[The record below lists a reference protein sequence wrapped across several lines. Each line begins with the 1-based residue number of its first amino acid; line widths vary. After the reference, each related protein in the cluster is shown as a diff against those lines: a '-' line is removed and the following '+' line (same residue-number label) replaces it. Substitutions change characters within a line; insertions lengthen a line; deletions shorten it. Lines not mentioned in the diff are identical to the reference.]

1 MSEFHEI
8 HFTLNGQ
15 PVQVQTRPLRRLL
28 DLLREDFALTG
39 TKNGCGE
46 GDCGACTVLMDDK
59 PVVSCLVPMMQVE
72 GTSIRTVESLAI
84 DGIPHPLQQA
94 FLELGSTQC
103 GSCVP
108 GLLMTACAHLEHG
121 GATDESTLRR
131 VMSGVLCRCTGY
143 QRILDAI
150 RQVGQSG
157 PAGQA
162 DEQGSE
168 RSKLTPD
175 TRIASQ
181 SGWGT
186 KQESQSGSR
195 RELDE
200 QLAEPQGAA
209 GTPASTAAGHA
220 IKETLG

>member
-1 MSEFHEI
+1 MSEWHEI

-94 FLELGSTQC
+94 FLELGSTHC
-103 GSCVP
+103 GSCV
-108 GLLMTACAHLEHG
+108 HG

-143 QRILDAI
+143 QRILEAI

-157 PAGQA
+157 PASQA
-162 DEQGSE
+162 GEQGSE
-168 RSKLTPD
+168 RSKSTPD

-181 SGWGT
+181 SGWET
-186 KQESQSGSR
+186 KQESESGSR
-195 RELDE
+195 REVDK
-200 QLAEPQGAA
+200 QLAEPHGAA
-209 GTPASTAAGHA
+209 DTPALTAAGHA
-220 IKETLG
+220 IKETRG